1 MFKVFKYIFLANL
14 YKRVKHNIF
23 LSFFSLIAMVFVS
36 FIMNDILQVANSEN
50 LSMVLVGKWILLL
63 SLFATF
69 SYNLFKIVTVALNQ
83 LSFSSPKSAKTQK
96 ILQKETLI
104 SKEEQV
110 VKKYQPKQTQP
121 TKEDKILNKEQL
133 LTKSEQIMQKYTKEQ

>member
-1 MFKVFKYIFLANL
+1 
-14 YKRVKHNIF
+14 
-23 LSFFSLIAMVFVS
+23 MVFAS
-36 FIMNDILQVANSEN
+36 FIMSDILQVANSEN
-50 LSMVLVGKWILLL
+50 LLTILVGKWILLL

-83 LSFSSPKSAKTQK
+83 LSFNSPKSAKTQK
-96 ILQKETLI
+96 ILQKETLT

-110 VKKYQPKQTQP
+110 VKKYQPKQTP
-121 TKEDKILNKEQL
+121 STKEDFILNKEQL